1 MDVSDVNEYPP
12 RFPADSVR
20 ASVAE
25 EEAVGSEVKCGIKKV
40 KSSKLWGQLIRNKFG
55 CRRWCS

>member
-1 MDVSDVNEYPP
+1 MRVDVSDVNEYPP

-25 EEAVGSEVKCGIKKV
+25 EEAVGSEVEYGIKKV
-40 KSSKLWGQLIRNKFG
+40 SNLEVN
-55 CRRWCS
+55 

>member
-1 MDVSDVNEYPP
+1 MRVDVSDVNEYPP

-25 EEAVGSEVKCGIKKV
+25 EEAVGTEVKKEQEAKMQKK
-40 KSSKLWGQLIRNKFG
+40 KLKLAIISK
-55 CRRWCS
+55 

>member
-25 EEAVGSEVKCGIKKV
+25 EEAVGTEVKKEECKK
-40 KSSKLWGQLIRNKFG
+40 KFKISKR
-55 CRRWCS
+55 

>member
-1 MDVSDVNEYPP
+1 MLIWFSIRIPVRVDVSDVNEYPP

-25 EEAVGSEVKCGIKKV
+25 EEAVGSEVESGMKKV
-40 KSSKLWGQLIRNKFG
+40 PNLEVN
-55 CRRWCS
+55 

>member
-1 MDVSDVNEYPP
+1 MLIWFSLRIPVRVDVSDVNEYPP

-40 KSSKLWGQLIRNKFG
+40 KTLGSINQK
-55 CRRWCS
+55 

>member
-1 MDVSDVNEYPP
+1 MLISFSIRIPVRVDVSDVNEYPP

-25 EEAVGSEVKCGIKKV
+25 EEAVGSEVEYGIKKV
-40 KSSKLWGQLIRNKFG
+40 SNLEVN
-55 CRRWCS
+55 

>member
-1 MDVSDVNEYPP
+1 MLIYFSIRIPVRVDVSDVNEYPP

-40 KSSKLWGQLIRNKFG
+40 QNFG
-55 CRRWCS
+55 VN

>member
-25 EEAVGSEVKCGIKKV
+25 EEAVGTEVKRRREMQTSLKFEEYYTQICF
-40 KSSKLWGQLIRNKFG
+40 IRDAGFI
-55 CRRWCS
+55 